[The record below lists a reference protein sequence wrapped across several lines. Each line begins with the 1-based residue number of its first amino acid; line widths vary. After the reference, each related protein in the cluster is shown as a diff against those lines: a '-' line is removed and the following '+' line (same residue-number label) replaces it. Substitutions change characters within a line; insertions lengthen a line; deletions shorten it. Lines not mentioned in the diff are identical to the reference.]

1 MDLEYG
7 PRYEKFR
14 AEVRASLG
22 EIWPPRGEEA
32 KLPRKQQQKRFIERA
47 TQRGFMYRRIP
58 KRFGGSER
66 PLDLLEE
73 TILSEE
79 LEASGAPWHLLSQSV
94 GMLVPTLLEVGADW
108 QREKFIPP
116 TLIGEYVWCQGYS
129 EPGAGSDLASL
140 RSSARLEGDQ
150 WVIHGHKIWT
160 SDAHDATHMFGMFR
174 TEPDAPKHAGISYL
188 LLEMDQ
194 PGIEVR
200 PLRQLDG
207 AAHFNE
213 VFFDGART
221 RADWIV
227 GKRGQGWQV
236 ARVNLKYERNLSG
249 GTQMRR
255 KFRELVELARRSS
268 TGGQP
273 ALQNPAVRQRLA
285 ELDCYVRCIE
295 TMHMRQLSAGA
306 RGEEAKTALPAL
318 ISKLYGTDVRE
329 RMVRLAYDLLGSD
342 GLLAPSAED
351 IKVLAGTDTNTGWV
365 DQYLFALAGAIAAG
379 SSNIQRNIIAERG
392 LGMPRDPRPGG
403 G

>member
-14 AEVRASLG
+14 AEVRASLA
-22 EIWPPRGEEA
+22 EIWPPRGDEA
-32 KLPRKQQQKRFIERA
+32 RLPRKAQQKRFIERA
-47 TQRGFMYRRIP
+47 IERGFMYRRIP
-58 KRFGGSER
+58 RRFGGSER

-73 TILSEE
+73 TILTEE
-79 LEASGAPWHLLSQSV
+79 LDACRAPWHLVSQGT

-116 TLIGEYVWCQGYS
+116 TLVGEYVWCQGYS

-140 RSSARLEGDQ
+140 RSTARLEGDE

-188 LLEMDQ
+188 LLEMNQ

-200 PLRQLDG
+200 PLRQIDG
-207 AAHFNE
+207 AAHFTE

-227 GKRGQGWQV
+227 GKRGQGWQM
-236 ARVNLKYERNLSG
+236 ARVNLKYERNLG
-249 GTQMRR
+249 GGAHMRR
-255 KFRELVELARRSS
+255 KFRGLVELAQR
-268 TGGQP
+268 TNVGGRP
-273 ALQNPAVRQRLA
+273 ALQDPSVRQRLA

-295 TMHMRQLSAGA
+295 TMSMRQLSAAA
-306 RGEEAKTALPAL
+306 RGEEGKTALPTL
-318 ISKLYGTDVRE
+318 INKLYNTDVRE
-329 RMVRLAYDLLGSD
+329 RMYRLAYDLLGND
-342 GLLAPSAED
+342 GLLAPRPED
-351 IKVLAGTDTNTGWV
+351 MLTMAGTETNTGWV
-365 DQYLFALAGAIAAG
+365 DQYLFGLSGPIAAG

-392 LGMPRDPRPGG
+392 LGMPRDQRPAGG
-403 G
+403 